1 MRSRLL
7 KCLAITA
14 ILGISAG
21 SLRADDPKREYFT
34 NVREVRV
41 TQPDHTN
48 YLVVDP
54 EIWMHARGDLGDL
67 RLYGSGDVPYAFR
80 VMGTAEFIQQRPL
93 KILNRG
99 IYHGNPQF
107 MLDMS
112 GVDVYDEIVLQVN
125 QRDFDRLVTV
135 QGANASDAEEWVT
148 IATTPIYDFTQH
160 KLGSNFVI
168 PVPQSNFHYLLLTI
182 TGEGWDRGNEIR
194 PEQLQGATAR
204 NTLRANAVWDSV
216 TPLAVTAET
225 KKQKTVISFDLPK
238 AVPIGR
244 IQFVVPPEKID
255 FRRPLTIETRTER
268 GGVPEEEAWQTIAD
282 GELARV
288 RSAGDKIH
296 EDLEISTH
304 DLRAEHWRITISNGD
319 DPPLPVRLIPQ
330 MIERRL
336 YFAPH
341 GTTTLKLYYGDDNV
355 IAPVYD
361 YDKFFRDADAKTAVV
376 AELGAGMHNPQYKP
390 RPDQRPWSERNG
402 WVLWVA
408 MAVAIIG
415 IGLIALRGLKKA

>member
-1 MRSRLL
+1 MRSLLL
-7 KCLAITA
+7 KCLAIAA

-34 NVREVRV
+34 NVRDVHVADAGR
-41 TQPDHTN
+41 TN

-67 RLYGSGDVPYAFR
+67 RLYGNGNIPYALR
-80 VMGTAEFIQQRPL
+80 VLGTAEFIQQRPL

-112 GVDVYDEIVLQVN
+112 GVDVYDEIVLQIN
-125 QRDFDRLVTV
+125 QHDFDRLVTV
-135 QGANASDAEEWVT
+135 QGANTPDAGDWVT
-148 IATTPIYDFTQH
+148 IATSPIYDFTQH

-168 PVPQSNFHYLLLTI
+168 PVPTSNFHYLLLTI

-194 PEQLQGATAR
+194 PEQVQGATAR
-204 NTLRANAVWDSV
+204 NTLRANAVWDNV
-216 TPLAVTAET
+216 PPIAVRSET
-225 KKQKTVISFDLPK
+225 KKQNTVISFDLPK

-244 IQFVVPPEKID
+244 IQFEVPAEKID

-268 GGVPEEEAWQTIAD
+268 AGIPEEEAWQTIAD
-282 GELARV
+282 GELSRV

-304 DLRAEHWRITISNGD
+304 DLRAEHWRVTISNGD
-319 DPPLPVRLIPQ
+319 DPPLPVRLNPQ
-330 MIERRL
+330 SIERRL
-336 YFAPH
+336 YFAPR
-341 GTTTLKLYYGDDNV
+341 GSTTLRLYYGDDQV

-361 YDKFFRDADAKTAVV
+361 YDKFFREDDSKTAVV
-376 AELGAGMHNPQYKP
+376 AELGPGMHNPQYKP
-390 RPDQRPWSERNG
+390 RPDDRPWTERNG

-408 MAVAIIG
+408 LAAAIIG
-415 IGLIALRGLKKA
+415 IGSIALRGLKKA